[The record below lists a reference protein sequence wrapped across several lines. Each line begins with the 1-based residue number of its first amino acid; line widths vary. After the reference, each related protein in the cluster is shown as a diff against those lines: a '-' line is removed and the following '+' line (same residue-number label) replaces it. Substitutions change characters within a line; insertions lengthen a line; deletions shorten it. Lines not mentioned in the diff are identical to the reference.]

1 MRQLLKWPY
10 KRSGIS
16 LPMQKNNDGRI
27 DVMKKLLA
35 LLLSTILVLTMLAG
49 CGKTT
54 APVDDGNKEEVTI
67 HLFHQKQEAQE
78 AFAQIIDAFHT
89 EYPNITVEQEIVT
102 NDPAAIL
109 KARIATGEV
118 PDIFQGA
125 NDTMDI
131 AQGGYIMELTDEA
144 FLNNIT
150 DEARAAS
157 SFTDADGHT
166 WAMPVDGSCEGIFY
180 NKDIFA
186 KYDLAVP
193 TTVSELKAVVDTLEA
208 NGETPFAMG
217 FKDAWTIK
225 PVSLVA
231 AASAIYGQ
239 DINWDSK
246 KNNNEASFA
255 TTEGWTTTFEM
266 TKFVYEHG
274 NTNSA
279 FDTDYNGAC
288 AMMANGEAAMMIN
301 GLWALEPIKQIN
313 SEVNLG
319 MMAMPVS
326 ENAADTKLFQFP
338 DFGLSVSASTRYPEE
353 CKLFL
358 EFLTRPEIAELWCS
372 TSKLFS
378 AVKGVSVDF
387 DPMADDVNAYID
399 AGMVCTQV
407 DRGWPTAF
415 GAEYESALSNYLL
428 DLTTL
433 DNVMSTLD
441 SAWDTAK
448 TASQS

>member
-1 MRQLLKWPY
+1 
-10 KRSGIS
+10 
-16 LPMQKNNDGRI
+16 
-27 DVMKKLLA
+27 MKKAIAILLCTVMTMS
-35 LLLSTILVLTMLAG
+35 LLTACGSSGTTETVQPSQESENQTANNVAETSTQQ
-49 CGKTT
+49 
-54 APVDDGNKEEVTI
+54 EVTI
-67 HLFHQKQEAQE
+67 HLFHQKQEAQS
-78 AFAQIIDAFHT
+78 AFAQIIDAFHA
-89 EYPNITVEQEIVT
+89 EYPYINVEQEIVT

-131 AQGGYIMELTDEA
+131 ARGGYIMELTGEA

-150 DEARAAS
+150 DEARSAS
-157 SFTDADGHT
+157 SFTDSEGHT

-186 KYDLAVP
+186 QYGLSVP
-193 TTVSELKAVVDTLEA
+193 TTLSEFKTLIETLEA
-208 NGETPFAMG
+208 NGVTPFAMG

-231 AASAIYGQ
+231 ASSAIYGK
-239 DINWDSK
+239 DIDWDSK
-246 KNNNEASFA
+246 KDSGEASFA
-255 TTEGWTTTFEM
+255 NTEGWSTTFEL
-266 TKFVYEHG
+266 TKMIYEHG
-274 NTNSA
+274 NTSTA

-301 GLWALEPIKQIN
+301 GLWALDPIKQIN
-313 SEVNLG
+313 PDVNLG
-319 MMAMPVS
+319 MMAMPAT
-326 ENAADTKLFQFP
+326 EDPADTKLFQFP
-338 DFGLSVSASTRYPEE
+338 DFGLSISASTAHPEE

-358 EFLTRPEIAELWCS
+358 EFLTRPEIAELWCRS
-372 TSKLFS
+372 SKLFS

-387 DPMADDVNAYID
+387 DPLADDVNAYID

-415 GAEYESALSNYLL
+415 GSEYESALSNYILNL
-428 DLTTL
+428 VSLED
-433 DNVMSTLD
+433 VMD
-441 SAWDTAK
+441 SLDTAW
-448 TASQS
+448 TAARAASQS

>member
-1 MRQLLKWPY
+1 
-10 KRSGIS
+10 
-16 LPMQKNNDGRI
+16 
-27 DVMKKLLA
+27 MKK
-35 LLLSTILVLTMLAG
+35 ILVLLLCAALILTMLTACGSGDAPAVPAETNTGSPVAAG
-49 CGKTT
+49 DN
-54 APVDDGNKEEVTI
+54 AEPAQQEVTI

-78 AFAQIIDAFHT
+78 AFAQIIDAFHS
-89 EYPNITVEQEIVT
+89 EYPYITVEQEIVT

-109 KARIATGEV
+109 KARLATGEV

-125 NDTMDI
+125 TDTMDI
-131 AQGGYIMELTDEA
+131 ARGGYIMELSNEA
-144 FLNNIT
+144 FLDNIT

-186 KYDLAVP
+186 EYDLSVP
-193 TTVSELKAVVDTLEA
+193 TTLSELKAVIDTLEA
-208 NGETPFAMG
+208 NGVTPFAMG

-246 KNNNEASFA
+246 KDSGEACFA
-255 TTEGWTTTFEM
+255 GSEGWTSTFEI
-266 TKFVYEHG
+266 TKMVYQHG
-274 NTNSA
+274 NTRTA

-301 GLWALEPIKQIN
+301 GLWALEPIRQIN
-313 SEVNLG
+313 PDVNLG
-319 MMAMPVS
+319 MMAMPAS
-326 ENAADTKLFQFP
+326 EDPKDTKLFQFP
-338 DFGLSVSASTRYPEE
+338 DFGLSISASTEYPEE

-387 DPMADDVNAYID
+387 DPLADDVNAYID

-415 GAEYESALSNYLL
+415 GPEYESALSNYLL
-428 DLTTL
+428 DLSSL
-433 DNVMSTLD
+433 DDILSSLD
-441 SAWDTAK
+441 AAWDNARA
-448 TASQS
+448 ASQS

>member
-1 MRQLLKWPY
+1 MKRIYAVLLCV
-10 KRSGIS
+10 
-16 LPMQKNNDGRI
+16 
-27 DVMKKLLA
+27 VMM
-35 LLLSTILVLTMLAG
+35 LSVLTACGASGTAG
-49 CGKTT
+49 TETPAET
-54 APVDDGNKEEVTI
+54 AAPAPTEAAAETPAQQDVTL

-78 AFAQIIDAFHT
+78 AFAQIIDAFHA
-89 EYPNITVEQEIVT
+89 EYPYITVEQEIVT

-131 AQGGYIMELTDEA
+131 AQGGYIMELTGEP

-150 DEARAAS
+150 DEARSAS

-193 TTVSELKAVVDTLEA
+193 TTLSELETVIRTLEE
-208 NGETPFAMG
+208 NGVTPFAMG

-231 AASAIYGQ
+231 ASSAIYGK
-239 DINWDSK
+239 DITWDAK
-246 KNNNEASFA
+246 KNSGEASF
-255 TTEGWTTTFEM
+255 TGTEGWSTTFELTRM
-266 TKFVYEHG
+266 VYMHG
-274 NTNSA
+274 NTRTA

-301 GLWALEPIKQIN
+301 GLWALEPIRQIN
-313 SEVNLG
+313 PDVNLG
-319 MMAMPVS
+319 MMAMPAT

-338 DFGLSVSASTRYPEE
+338 DFGLSVSASTAHPEE

-387 DPMADDVNAYID
+387 DPLAEDVQQRRRQGLH
-399 AGMVCTQV
+399 AGRPRLAHSVRLRV
-407 DRGWPTAF
+407 
-415 GAEYESALSNYLL
+415 
-428 DLTTL
+428 
-433 DNVMSTLD
+433 
-441 SAWDTAK
+441 
-448 TASQS
+448 

>member
-1 MRQLLKWPY
+1 MKRIFAVLLCV
-10 KRSGIS
+10 
-16 LPMQKNNDGRI
+16 
-27 DVMKKLLA
+27 VMM
-35 LLLSTILVLTMLAG
+35 LSVLTACSDSGTAG
-49 CGKTT
+49 TET
-54 APVDDGNKEEVTI
+54 PAEAAAPAPTEAAAETPAQQDVTL

-78 AFAQIIDAFHT
+78 AFAQIIDAFHA
-89 EYPNITVEQEIVT
+89 EYPYITVEQEIVT

-131 AQGGYIMELTDEA
+131 AQGGYIMELTGEP

-150 DEARAAS
+150 DEARSAS

-193 TTVSELKAVVDTLEA
+193 TTLSELETVIRTLEE
-208 NGETPFAMG
+208 NGVTPFAMG

-231 AASAIYGQ
+231 ASSAIYGK
-239 DINWDSK
+239 DITWDAK
-246 KNNNEASFA
+246 KNSGEASFA
-255 TTEGWTTTFEM
+255 GTEGWSTTFELTRM
-266 TKFVYEHG
+266 VYMHG
-274 NTNSA
+274 NTRTA

-301 GLWALEPIKQIN
+301 GLWALEPIRQIN
-313 SEVNLG
+313 PDVNLG
-319 MMAMPVS
+319 MMAMPAT

-338 DFGLSVSASTRYPEE
+338 DFGLSVSASTAHPEE

-387 DPMADDVNAYID
+387 DPLAEDVNAYID

-415 GAEYESALSNYLL
+415 GSEYESTLSSYIL
-428 DLTTL
+428 DLVSLEDAMKTL
-433 DNVMSTLD
+433 DD
-441 SAWDTAK
+441 AWA
-448 TASQS
+448 AARAAGQA

>member
-1 MRQLLKWPY
+1 
-10 KRSGIS
+10 
-16 LPMQKNNDGRI
+16 
-27 DVMKKLLA
+27 MKKTLAILLTA
-35 LLLSTILVLTMLAG
+35 IMMLTVLAG
-49 CGKTT
+49 CGAQP
-54 APVDDGNKEEVTI
+54 APAASAPAAEAPAAEAPAAEKPVEAEPEQQEVTI

-78 AFAQIIDAFHT
+78 AFAQIIDAFQT
-89 EYPNITVEQEIVT
+89 EYPYITVEQEIVT

-109 KARIATGEV
+109 KARVATGEV

-131 AQGGYIMELTDEA
+131 ARGGYIMELTGEK
-144 FLNNIT
+144 FLDSIT
-150 DEARAAS
+150 DEARTAS
-157 SFTDADGHT
+157 SFTDAEGHT

-186 KYDLAVP
+186 QYGLTIP
-193 TTVSELKAVVDTLEA
+193 STLSEFEAIVKTLED
-208 NGETPFAMG
+208 NGVTPFAMG

-231 AASAIYGQ
+231 AASAIYGK
-239 DINWDSK
+239 DIAWDAK
-246 KNNNEASFA
+246 KTSGETGFA
-255 TTEGWTTTFEM
+255 ADEGWSQTFEM
-266 TKFVYEHG
+266 TKYVYEHG
-274 NTNSA
+274 NTKTA

-313 SEVNLG
+313 PDVNLG

-326 ENAADTKLFQFP
+326 ENADEAKLFQFP
-338 DFGLSVSASTRYPEE
+338 DFGLSISASTEYPEE

-415 GAEYESALSNYLL
+415 GAEYESALSNYIL
-428 DLTTL
+428 DLVSLEDVMTTL
-433 DNVMSTLD
+433 DA
-441 SAWDTAK
+441 AWE
-448 TASQS
+448 TASAAQG

>member
-1 MRQLLKWPY
+1 
-10 KRSGIS
+10 
-16 LPMQKNNDGRI
+16 
-27 DVMKKLLA
+27 MKKVVS
-35 LLLSTILVLTMLAG
+35 LLLCLAMMLGMLVG
-49 CGKTT
+49 CSSADETVGTEAKPT
-54 APVDDGNKEEVTI
+54 ADNVTEQVQEDVTI

-78 AFAQIIDAFHT
+78 AFAQIIEAFQAEH
-89 EYPNITVEQEIVT
+89 PHIKVEQEIVT

-109 KARIATGEV
+109 KARIATGEI

-131 AQGGYIMELTDEA
+131 ARGGYLLELTNEA
-144 FLNNIT
+144 FLDNIT

-186 KYDLAVP
+186 QYNLSVP
-193 TTVSELKAVVDTLEA
+193 TTLSELVDVVETLEA
-208 NGETPFAMG
+208 NGVTPFAMG

-225 PVSLVA
+225 PVALVA
-231 AASAIYGQ
+231 AASAIYGK

-246 KNNNEASFA
+246 KNNGSENFA
-255 TTEGWTTTFEM
+255 DSEGWIDTFEM
-266 TKFVYEHG
+266 TKFVYDHG
-274 NTNSA
+274 NTRTA

-313 SEVNLG
+313 SDVNLG
-319 MMAMPVS
+319 MMAMPTT
-326 ENAADTKLFQFP
+326 ENPEDTKLFQFP
-338 DFGLSVSASTRYPEE
+338 DFGLSISASTEHPEE

-387 DPMADDVNAYID
+387 DPLADDVNAYIN

-415 GAEYESALSNYLL
+415 NPEFESALPSYLL
-428 DLTTL
+428 DLISLEDAL
-433 DNVMSTLD
+433 DALD
-441 SAWDTAK
+441 IAWDNAK
-448 TASQS
+448 AAIQ

>member
-1 MRQLLKWPY
+1 
-10 KRSGIS
+10 
-16 LPMQKNNDGRI
+16 
-27 DVMKKLLA
+27 MKKTLA
-35 LLLSTILVLTMLAG
+35 IILAAIMMLTLLAG
-49 CGKTT
+49 CGAQSVPAAS
-54 APVDDGNKEEVTI
+54 APATEAPAADASVEAEPEQQEVTI

-78 AFAQIIDAFHT
+78 AFAQIIDAFQA
-89 EYPNITVEQEIVT
+89 EYPYITVEQEIVT

-109 KARIATGEV
+109 KARVATGEV

-131 AQGGYIMELTDEA
+131 ARGGYIMELTDEK
-144 FLNNIT
+144 FLDSIT
-150 DEARAAS
+150 DEARTAS
-157 SFTDADGHT
+157 SFTDAEGHT

-186 KYDLAVP
+186 QYGLTIP
-193 TTVSELKAVVDTLEA
+193 STLSELEAIVKTLED
-208 NGETPFAMG
+208 NGVTPFAMG

-231 AASAIYGQ
+231 AASAVYGK
-239 DINWDSK
+239 DITWDAK
-246 KNNNEASFA
+246 KSSGETGFTAD
-255 TTEGWTTTFEM
+255 EGWSQTFTM
-266 TKFVYEHG
+266 TKYVYEHG
-274 NTNSA
+274 NTKTA

-313 SEVNLG
+313 PDVNLG

-326 ENAADTKLFQFP
+326 ENANEAKLFQFP
-338 DFGLSVSASTRYPEE
+338 DFGLSISASTEYPEE

-415 GAEYESALSNYLL
+415 GAEYESALSNYIL
-428 DLTTL
+428 DLVSLEDVMTAL
-433 DNVMSTLD
+433 DA
-441 SAWDTAK
+441 AWE
-448 TASQS
+448 TASAAQG

>member
-1 MRQLLKWPY
+1 
-10 KRSGIS
+10 
-16 LPMQKNNDGRI
+16 
-27 DVMKKLLA
+27 MKKILAILLA
-35 LLLSTILVLTMLAG
+35 TVMMLTVLAG
-49 CGKTT
+49 CGAKA
-54 APVDDGNKEEVTI
+54 APAAEAPAPAAEAPAAVSPAEAEPAQQEVTI

-78 AFAQIIDAFHT
+78 AFAQIIDAFQT
-89 EYPNITVEQEIVT
+89 EYPYITVEQEIVT

-109 KARIATGEV
+109 KARVATGEV

-131 AQGGYIMELTDEA
+131 ARGGYIMELSGEK
-144 FLNNIT
+144 FLDNIT
-150 DEARAAS
+150 DEARSAS
-157 SFTDADGHT
+157 SFTDEEGHT

-186 KYDLAVP
+186 QYGLSIP
-193 TTVSELKAVVDTLEA
+193 STLSELENIVKTLED
-208 NGETPFAMG
+208 NGVIPFAMG

-231 AASAIYGQ
+231 AATAIYGK
-239 DINWDSK
+239 DITWDAK
-246 KNNNEASFA
+246 KSSGETSFA
-255 TTEGWTTTFEM
+255 TDEGWNQTFEM
-266 TKFVYEHG
+266 TKYVYEHG
-274 NTNSA
+274 NTKTA

-313 SEVNLG
+313 PEVNLG

-326 ENAADTKLFQFP
+326 ENANEAKLFQFP
-338 DFGLSVSASTRYPEE
+338 DFGLSISASTENPEE

-415 GAEYESALSNYLL
+415 GAEYESALSNYIL
-428 DLTTL
+428 DLVSLEDVMTTL
-433 DNVMSTLD
+433 DA
-441 SAWDTAK
+441 AWE
-448 TASQS
+448 TASAAQG